1 MSGLS
6 YVDTGDCDH
15 YGAGVRGIDE
25 VVSSLALHPTAAA
38 SQKPPRT
45 GLLSQPSFRSW
56 CRGPMAS
63 SRGRLL
69 RWQNPGKLLVP
80 LGVVRLLKLKREP
93 LLDRPQTPVTAT
105 RGIKERRPVNTDRKS
120 TRLNSSHLG

>member
-1 MSGLS
+1 
-6 YVDTGDCDH
+6 
-15 YGAGVRGIDE
+15 
-25 VVSSLALHPTAAA
+25 
-38 SQKPPRT
+38 
-45 GLLSQPSFRSW
+45 
-56 CRGPMAS
+56 MAS

-105 RGIKERRPVNTDRKS
+105 RGIKEQRPVYTEHDLGIQNGNPGSNRKFYLVAGSVRRPALEVARQFG
-120 TRLNSSHLG
+120 RSSLCDLVDIY